1 LFLSSPMYT
10 CRANSA
16 KTIRQKMV
24 SVITSANCLNEC
36 SSALMMVFRPV
47 GTHRNHPVDR
57 LTRTHRNH
65 PVDRLTGTHRNHP
78 VDTD

>member
-1 LFLSSPMYT
+1 MATIMDTHLSHSRSVALPPSGRLTHLFLSSPMYT

-16 KTIRQKMV
+16 KTIRQKIV

-47 GTHRNHPVDR
+47 QT
-57 LTRTHRNH
+57 
-65 PVDRLTGTHRNHP
+65 
-78 VDTD
+78 